1 MKPVEGIGEGRRKR
15 WPHGSIDA
23 TAEGTRAR
31 GSYEPDSWR
40 YLQAHRGGISEL
52 RRIRGR
58 VREGDYVPPN
68 EVVDVMGCQVR
79 L

>member
-1 MKPVEGIGEGRRKR
+1 MEPVEGIGEGGRKH
-15 WPHGSIDA
+15 WSHGAVDA
-23 TAEGTRAR
+23 TAEGSRAW

-52 RRIRGR
+52 RRIRER
-58 VREGDYVPPN
+58 VREGDYVPPY